1 MDNTFTFY
9 FYDKESCEEF
19 FVVSDTMHNAM
30 SEAKKYFEKP
40 VLCDVVTDEYAEMM
54 GLDTY

>member
-9 FYDKESCEEF
+9 FYDRATCEEF
-19 FVVSDTMHNAM
+19 FVESDTMENAM
-30 SEAKKYFEKP
+30 AEAKKYFESP
-40 VLCDVVTDEYAEMM
+40 RLCDVVTEEWAEMM